1 MEDASCPICWRHYSD
16 EARPVCLPCG
26 HSTCLQC
33 SEAIR
38 SCSLCRQRIHA
49 TFRRNTNFALL
60 ELVQR
65 TEQARRDATQT
76 NTQYTQTDDT
86 LVARDGRRSS
96 RPAEAWLQNK
106 TVAVQLKRSGI
117 QLSFK

>member
-1 MEDASCPICWRHYSD
+1 MEDATCPICWRGYCQD
-16 EARPVCLPCG
+16 TRPVCLPCG
-26 HSTCLQC
+26 HSTCVDC

-38 SCSLCRQRIHA
+38 ACSLCRQRIHS

-60 ELVQR
+60 ELVQK
-65 TEQARRDATQT
+65 TEQARREQAATNSQHAQT
-76 NTQYTQTDDT
+76 EQGVTG
-86 LVARDGRRSS
+86 RDGRRNS
-96 RPAEAWLQNK
+96 RPAKVWLQNK